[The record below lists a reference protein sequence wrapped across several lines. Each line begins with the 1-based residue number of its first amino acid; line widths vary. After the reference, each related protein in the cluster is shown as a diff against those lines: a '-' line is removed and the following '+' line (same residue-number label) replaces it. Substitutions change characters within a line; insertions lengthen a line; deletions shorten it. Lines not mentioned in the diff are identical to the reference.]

1 MRVVRRFNNNIVLAL
16 DGRGNEVVVFGK
28 GVGFREIPYELT
40 DLSAVEKTYYQ
51 IENRYMGMFSA
62 ISEQSLEIAA
72 KVVDL
77 ARKRTQGIIN
87 PNLLVTLADHIDF
100 CVERYRKNYI
110 VQAPLFYDFEQM
122 YPVEFELGKETL
134 RLVYETFRLRL
145 LNSEIVGIGMNILNA
160 ELDTEH
166 ARQRKSW
173 DGEIEE
179 MTAIIERKYGFPIDR
194 SSGDYARYISHMQY
208 LMLRVH
214 EGNQG
219 GEDFVQLYEELKLDS
234 PRGAECA
241 NQISDYITRKFC
253 YKLNREELLY
263 LNMHITRLC
272 SREECNRKGITSEE

>member
-1 MRVVRRFNNNIVLAL
+1 MRVIRRFNNNIVLAL
-16 DGRGNEVVVFGK
+16 DGKGNEVVVFGK
-28 GVGFREIPYELT
+28 GIGFREIPYELT

-51 IENRYMGMFSA
+51 IENRYMEMFTA
-62 ISEQSLEIAA
+62 ISEQSLAIAA

-77 ARKRTQGIIN
+77 ARQKTKGIIN

-100 CVERYRKNYI
+100 CVERYRKNYL

-134 RLVYETFRLRL
+134 RLIYETFRLRL
-145 LNSEIVGIGMNILNA
+145 PNSEIVGIGMNILNA
-160 ELDTEH
+160 ELDTEQT
-166 ARQRKSW
+166 RQRKSW
-173 DGEIEE
+173 DEDIEE
-179 MTAIIERKYGFPIDR
+179 MTAIIEREYGFPIDR

-208 LMLRVH
+208 LMLRIH
-214 EGNQG
+214 EGG
-219 GEDFVQLYEELKLDS
+219 REGEDFVQLYEELKLDS

-241 NQISDYITRKFC
+241 GKISDYITRKFC

>member
-1 MRVVRRFNNNIVLAL
+1 MRVIRRFNNNIVLAL
-16 DGRGNEVVVFGK
+16 DGKGNEVVVFGK

-51 IENRYMGMFSA
+51 IENRYMEMFSA
-62 ISEQSLEIAA
+62 ISEQSLDIASR
-72 KVVDL
+72 VVDM
-77 ARKRTQGIIN
+77 ARKRIHGVIN

-110 VQAPLFYDFEQM
+110 VQAPLLYDFEQM
-122 YPVEFELGKETL
+122 YPIEFQIGQETL
-134 RLVYETFRLRL
+134 KLIYETFRLRL
-145 LNSEIVGIGMNILNA
+145 PNSEIVGIGMNILNA

-166 ARQRKSW
+166 TRQRKNCDS
-173 DGEIEE
+173 DIEE
-179 MTAIIERKYGFPIDR
+179 MTAIIEREYGVPIDR